1 MGGGASPEVPP
12 ELNPCKNCQLQ
23 APTELPTGESHG
35 SQVPTGKE
43 VQLHLLQESDHPSN
57 SANEKPSPPWILAL
71 LQSTS
76 HSKPLLP
83 NFLLLH
89 KFIFSVGLAYGFYSS
104 RRVPGCNPVVP
115 SGW

>member
-1 MGGGASPEVPP
+1 MGGRSYPAVPP

-23 APTELPTGESHG
+23 APTELPTGENHG
-35 SQVPTGKE
+35 SQMPTGKE

-71 LQSTS
+71 L
-76 HSKPLLP
+76 
-83 NFLLLH
+83 H
-89 KFIFSVGLAYGFYSS
+89 KCIFSVGLAYGFCSS
-104 RRVPGCNPVVP
+104 RRVPGCNPVIP